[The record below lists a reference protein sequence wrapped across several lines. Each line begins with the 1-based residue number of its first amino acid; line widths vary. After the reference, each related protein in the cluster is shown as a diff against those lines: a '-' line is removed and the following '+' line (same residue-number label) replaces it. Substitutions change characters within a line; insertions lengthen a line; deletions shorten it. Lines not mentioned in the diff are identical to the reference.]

1 MKAVIVT
8 TPIDGV
14 GVHIAL
20 SPETV
25 YSVYGDTVVD
35 DNTIFAMAKHIAEK
49 LDENTIIIHRN
60 GDMI

>member
-8 TPIDGV
+8 TPVDGV
-14 GVHIAL
+14 GAHIAL

-35 DNTIFAMAKHIAEK
+35 DNTIFATAKHIAEK
-49 LDENTIIIHRN
+49 LGENTIIIH
-60 GDMI
+60 IKEK